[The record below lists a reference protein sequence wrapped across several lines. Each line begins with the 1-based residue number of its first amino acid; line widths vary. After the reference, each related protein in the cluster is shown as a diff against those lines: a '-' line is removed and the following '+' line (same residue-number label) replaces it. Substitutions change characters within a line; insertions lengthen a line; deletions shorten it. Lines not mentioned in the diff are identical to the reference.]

1 MAYAMAWE
9 NSLIKADVVEAQEFP
24 ALAQRYN
31 VMAVPKTVINDSV
44 ELLGAYPEDV
54 VLAKLLEVA
63 PIRVGKSEGAPQ
75 KE

>member
-1 MAYAMAWE
+1 MAWE
-9 NSLIKADVVEAQEFP
+9 NSLIRADVVEAQEFP
-24 ALAQRYN
+24 ALDQMYN

-44 ELLGAYPEDV
+44 ELLGAHPEEM

-63 PIRVGKSEGAPQ
+63 PIQEGKSEGAPQ